1 MSTDTGHRNGCS
13 FGRTAR
19 CNCTY
24 LAQWDRTPEYTA
36 PTFRIMSAEEFL
48 SRTSPHGSL
57 CYGHDR
63 GYHYI
68 AGSTCEEFEQALK
81 GRP

>member
-1 MSTDTGHRNGCS
+1 MSTDTGHRPGCS

-36 PTFRIMSAEEFL
+36 PAFRIETADEL
-48 SRTSPHGSL
+48 LGTSPHGSL

-63 GYHYI
+63 GYHYT
-68 AGSTCEEFEQALK
+68 AGSTCEEFEQAI
-81 GRP
+81 GRTP